1 VSQHLS
7 RIVESIKRLE
17 PLPQVAIKVLE
28 LARHRDTGPR
38 DLAAVIETDPAIT
51 ARVLKLCNSAYY
63 GFQRRIASLDEA
75 STMLGTT
82 TLTSLVLTSCTA
94 RYFRGT
100 RGADPAREALWERSI
115 HHALTAGTLAQ
126 LRGNVDRQ
134 RAYTAG
140 LLMDIGELVLLS
152 FTDGLEEVAAAVADG
167 DVRLAAEERV
177 FGLHHAEI
185 GARLLENWNLPDPL
199 IDAVRNHH
207 RPRAAAVDQALCG
220 VAHMAE
226 SVTEALA
233 SGQGLASLAP
243 DLARW
248 SLDLDGM
255 AGLSVGE
262 LETLLHEELE
272 RAKDL
277 VAA

>member
-1 VSQHLS
+1 VVGALAVVAGVGSYASWQVSREEAASDALDRVRGAYLREMGAS
-7 RIVESIKRLE
+7 PGALE
-17 PLPQVAIKVLE
+17 VPE
-28 LARHRDTGPR
+28 LANPK
-38 DLAAVIETDPAIT
+38 AAQEIRE
-51 ARVLKLCNSAYY
+51 RYLSE
-63 GFQRRIASLDEA
+63 FQAVAESQ
-75 STMLGTT
+75 
-82 TLTSLVLTSCTA
+82 
-94 RYFRGT
+94 RGT
-100 RGADPAREALWERSI
+100 VAATLALLESADLLEALGRS
-115 HHALTAGTLAQ
+115 
-126 LRGNVDRQ
+126 
-134 RAYTAG
+134 
-140 LLMDIGELVLLS
+140 
-152 FTDGLEEVAAAVADG
+152 EEVAAAVADG

-177 FGLHHAEI
+177 FGLHHAEF